1 MTDAER
7 YQAFVDGKSQL
18 GGRSGFSPVW
28 MPDFLFDFQQ
38 SLAEWSLEKGRG
50 ATFIDCGMGKTII
63 QLVWAENVG
72 RFTDRPVLVITP
84 LAVSPQTVREGEK
97 FGIETRRER
106 AGILKHGVLKKKHA
120 DRIVVTNYERL
131 HYFNPQ
137 DFAGVVCD
145 ESSILKMFGGETQKV
160 VTDFMRTVPYRLLC
174 TATAA
179 PNDYI
184 ELLTSAEALSELGR
198 MDALSMFFKNDENSL
213 HPIWWGARWRFKQ
226 HAELQFWRWICSW
239 ARTGRKPSDLGPFDD
254 ARFVLPPLEVLETV
268 VQRKEPLA
276 GFLFPMPAVTLAEQR
291 EERRATLQ
299 ERCEM
304 VASKVAD
311 TNDFAVCWCHLNP
324 EGDLIEKL
332 VPGAKQVCGAKS
344 DEENEETFRAFSEGQ
359 LRVLVPKDSMG
370 CFGMNFQH
378 CNHMTTFPSHSWE
391 RYFQTVR
398 RFYRFGQKRKVT
410 VDVITTEGE
419 MGVMKNL
426 QRKEAAA
433 TKMFDMLVAEMNA
446 AMGIQRTNDRVN
458 PVEVPAWV

>member
-1 MTDAER
+1 MT
-7 YQAFVDGKSQL
+7 YQEFLHGKSQL

-38 SLAEWSLEKGRG
+38 SLAGWSLEKGRG

-84 LAVSPQTVREGEK
+84 LAVSPQTVREGDK

-106 AGILKHGVLKKKHA
+106 EGKLKNGFLKKKKA

-131 HYFNPQ
+131 HYFNPA

-160 VTDFMRTVPYRLLC
+160 VTDYMRTVPYRLLC

-254 ARFVLPPLEVLETV
+254 SRFVLPPLEVLETV
-268 VQRKEPLA
+268 VQRKEPLS

-299 ERCEM
+299 ERCEA
-304 VASKVAD
+304 VASKICP
-311 TNDFAVCWCHLNP
+311 TNDYAVAWCHLNP

-332 VPGAKQVCGAKS
+332 IPGSKQVCGAKS
-344 DEENEETFRAFSEGQ
+344 DEENEETFAAFAEGQ
-359 LRVLVPKDSMG
+359 LRVVISKDSMG

-426 QRKEAAA
+426 QRKEVAAA
-433 TKMFDMLVAEMNA
+433 KMFDMLVAEMNA

-458 PVEVPAWV
+458 EVEVPAWV